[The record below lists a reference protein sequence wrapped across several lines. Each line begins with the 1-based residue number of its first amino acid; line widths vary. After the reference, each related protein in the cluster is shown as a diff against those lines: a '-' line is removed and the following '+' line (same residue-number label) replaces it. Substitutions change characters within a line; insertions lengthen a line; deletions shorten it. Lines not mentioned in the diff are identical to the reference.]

1 MLKKR
6 KINKTLVV
14 GWLIVLCG
22 IGTGII
28 PFFNNQKEIRIEE
41 NKIEEFFDE
50 ELVEKTIVN
59 ESATSI
65 KEEDTSKNNQTI
77 NYSMVLEIPK
87 INLKKGL
94 YDKNSKYNSVKYN
107 IQILKESDMP
117 NVVNGNLILASHRG
131 NSSVSYFNNLYKLSN
146 GNQVYVYYNNVK
158 YIYEITNM
166 YEVEKTGTI
175 TIHRD
180 RDETVIVLI
189 TCKKNENKQLV
200 FIGNLVDKEDY

>member
-22 IGTGII
+22 IGIGII
-28 PFFNNQKEIRIEE
+28 PFFNNQKEIIIEE

-59 ESATSI
+59 ESATST

-94 YDKNSKYNSVKYN
+94 YDKKSKYNSVEYN